1 MRRSGSMGDELRVRF
16 SSIVRHDTAKAKEG
30 RYGHYFSQG
39 LVGVASGYWTL
50 SEKLSSGL
58 ISH

>member
-1 MRRSGSMGDELRVRF
+1 MGDELRVRF